1 MCVCIYAC
9 VYAPYNQI
17 NALLL
22 CVIINIMVNSKI
34 SQNAHQNVCLP
45 KTQYLM
51 VGASNFAK
59 LLPSKNV
66 SHSSVK
72 VEIIYNEVL

>member
-1 MCVCIYAC
+1 MHVYMLLIIKSMLFCYMCHNI
-9 VYAPYNQI
+9 
-17 NALLL
+17 
-22 CVIINIMVNSKI
+22 IMVNSKI

-72 VEIIYNEVL
+72 IEIIYNEVL